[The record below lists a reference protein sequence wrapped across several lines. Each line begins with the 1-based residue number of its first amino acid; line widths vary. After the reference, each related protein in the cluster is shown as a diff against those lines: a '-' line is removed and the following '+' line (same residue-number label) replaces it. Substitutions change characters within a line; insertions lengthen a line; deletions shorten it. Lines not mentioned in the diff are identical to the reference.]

1 MRAVLKE
8 RFRKQLMSRRKELA
22 ASFKRS
28 QEVNRRSDDGPLD
41 LADTATELYTQ
52 EFNYSLTEKDRGVL
66 GLIDAALARIDDG
79 DFGECEEC
87 GEKISE
93 VRLRALPWAPY
104 CLECQEEKE
113 SLAAA
118 AARDA

>member
-1 MRAVLKE
+1 MRAALKK
-8 RFRKQLMSRRKELA
+8 RYRKELMARRKELA

-28 QEVNRRSDDGPLD
+28 QETNRRNDDGPLD

-66 GLIDAALARIDDG
+66 TLIDGALDRLEDG
-79 DFGECEEC
+79 YYGECDEC

-93 VRLRALPWAPY
+93 ARLKAIPWAPY
-104 CLECQEEKE
+104 CIDCQEQKE
-113 SLAAA
+113 LMATVAES
-118 AARDA
+118 D